1 MNGTQ
6 QQIHA
11 KIVELASELGRDARK
26 LGWDDEIPASRV
38 LDSPALMELII
49 WYETTFSIEIDQD
62 QLTIDN
68 FGTINA
74 MAAYLE
80 ELHK

>member
-1 MNGTQ
+1 MSVQ
-6 QQIHA
+6 EQIKA
-11 KIVELASELGRDARK
+11 KVVELASQLGRDARK
-26 LGWDDEIPASRV
+26 LGWDDEIPASGA

-49 WYETTFSIEIDQD
+49 WYESTFGVEIDQD
-62 QLTIDN
+62 ELTIDN

-80 ELHK
+80 QRRK